1 MITNK
6 ILSIEFPLIKETKN
20 ISNILFP
27 DINYSSRVALHEN
40 DNFISRNT
48 NFAVPNKK
56 NLFNELINHCNA
68 GIEYVEPTETKYKR
82 LFLSDPEQNP
92 EPGENEDDDIDK
104 MQKKL
109 DVEIVNLKN
118 KIKSIRVARN
128 TYYSKFFNKDIK
140 FNQDDANV
148 INKYSKILLEISKI
162 ENNVISESEKKDKS
176 SVVEKKTFPDL
187 PDLSQLSPEETK
199 TELNKVSENFFL
211 SLKNILPFTS

>member
-6 ILSIEFPLIKETKN
+6 ILSIETPLIKETKN
-20 ISNILFP
+20 ISNILFT
-27 DINYSSRVALHEN
+27 DINYTSHIALHEN

-118 KIKSIRVARN
+118 KIKNIRIARN

-140 FNQDDANV
+140 FNQDDVNV
-148 INKYSKILLEISKI
+148 INEYSKILLEISKI

-199 TELNKVSENFFL
+199 TELNKVGENFL
-211 SLKNILPFTS
+211 LPLKNIFSFTS

>member
-6 ILSIEFPLIKETKN
+6 ILSIETPLIKETKN

-27 DINYSSRVALHEN
+27 DINYSSQIALHEN

-109 DVEIVNLKN
+109 DIEIVNLKN
-118 KIKSIRVARN
+118 KIKNIRIARN
-128 TYYSKFFNKDIK
+128 TYYAKFFNKDIK
-140 FNQDDANV
+140 FNQDDVNV
-148 INKYSKILLEISKI
+148 INEYSKILLEIAKI
-162 ENNVISESEKKDKS
+162 ETPESEKKDKS

-199 TELNKVSENFFL
+199 TELNKVRENFFL
-211 SLKNILPFTS
+211 SLKNILPFY